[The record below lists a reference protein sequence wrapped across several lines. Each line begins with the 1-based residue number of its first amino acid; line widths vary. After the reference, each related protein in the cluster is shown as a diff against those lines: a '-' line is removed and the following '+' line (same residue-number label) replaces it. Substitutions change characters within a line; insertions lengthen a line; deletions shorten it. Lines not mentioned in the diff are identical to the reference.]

1 MEIRYSREMN
11 HNYMIIEAP
20 EEETGYAVQMLSA
33 NAIEGLLKFR
43 VRQTEEAREYY
54 YEITSRQPIRRV
66 LEKRTLSGQ
75 ELRSILLGVLAV
87 LKRVEEYLLK
97 EEQLLLD
104 PEYLYLEPDHFTVE
118 LCLVPG
124 HREETPQ
131 ALSKLLGYLLERAD
145 HQDREAVV
153 LAYNLYQISLRE
165 NYGTADLLRQLSG
178 EDRIFSAEKRNED
191 EGDPE
196 TAGVWAERQEWL
208 EAEQNRRDT
217 LEFGS
222 GKKASDTQ
230 MPAREDWKYR
240 QEALYQQKTMKKKP
254 ESVENSDEVGEK
266 PERAGGKQKGQWL
279 NRWIKILGSAVA
291 AGIVYWYVTGE
302 MDVWLYGISGGIGG
316 IVFLREMLAARRK
329 RQVYGGRK
337 KKRGQ
342 GEDREE
348 STEVDQADEAGRGGK
363 SSRVRNG
370 ERKVIQK
377 KKERSGIE
385 GTLSYQ
391 DWQQTT
397 PENRW
402 KVYPESEEAYRQELR
417 REEEAQIERAREA
430 GTTLLSAS
438 KNGEGT
444 VRLEPVEVGG
454 TVIQISYIP
463 FTLGKHP
470 GLSDACIDRPTV
482 SRLHARIDQKEGV
495 YILTDLNS
503 TNGTSVNGYPLQ
515 ANETVSLGNGD
526 SIYLA
531 DVGYKFWEHR

>member
-54 YEITSRQPIRRV
+54 YEITSRQPLRRV

-124 HREETPQ
+124 HREEAPQ

-191 EGDPE
+191 ERDPE
-196 TAGVWAERQEWL
+196 TAGVWADRQEWL

-217 LEFGS
+217 LESRS
-222 GKKASDTQ
+222 GKMASDTQ
-230 MPAREDWKYR
+230 TPARKDWKYR
-240 QEALYQQKTMKKKP
+240 QEALYQEKTMKKNL

-266 PERAGGKQKGQWL
+266 SERAGGKQKGQWQ
-279 NRWIKILGSAVA
+279 NRWIKVLGSAVA

-302 MDVWLYGISGGIGG
+302 MDVWLYAISGGIGG

-329 RQVYGGRK
+329 WQVYGGRK
-337 KKRGQ
+337 KNRGQ

-370 ERKVIQK
+370 ERKVDPE
-377 KKERSGIE
+377 KER
-385 GTLSYQ
+385 TVW
-391 DWQQTT
+391 D
-397 PENRW
+397 
-402 KVYPESEEAYRQELR
+402 R
-417 REEEAQIERAREA
+417 RDSI
-430 GTTLLSAS
+430 
-438 KNGEGT
+438 
-444 VRLEPVEVGG
+444 
-454 TVIQISYIP
+454 I
-463 FTLGKHP
+463 
-470 GLSDACIDRPTV
+470 
-482 SRLHARIDQKEGV
+482 SRLA
-495 YILTDLNS
+495 
-503 TNGTSVNGYPLQ
+503 
-515 ANETVSLGNGD
+515 
-526 SIYLA
+526 A
-531 DVGYKFWEHR
+531 DNA